1 MNSYKNPEVI
11 LIVLL
16 IISGFLFYFGNQMT
30 AAPGSSSGNGNLAIL
45 SMIALVFI
53 IPIFIFFLMIT
64 LKNLRLKLGYL
75 VTMIILSLSYVIVGF
90 LYQSNEY
97 SKYKNLVKEIVLAK
111 GVTKDL
117 DYIDSI
123 TSGIFSPFM
132 NSQFFNLNTYVM
144 FVCFV
149 IFVSSMI
156 ILYFKKEEH
165 GDRGI

>member
-1 MNSYKNPEVI
+1 
-11 LIVLL
+11 
-16 IISGFLFYFGNQMT
+16 
-30 AAPGSSSGNGNLAIL
+30 
-45 SMIALVFI
+45 
-53 IPIFIFFLMIT
+53 
-64 LKNLRLKLGYL
+64 
-75 VTMIILSLSYVIVGF
+75 MIIGF

-156 ILYFKKEEH
+156 ILYFKKEER